1 MSRAESPFDPFSVV
15 DEDEEEE
22 TTNSRANIKSTGSD
36 SSNTSKTTNTRKSK
50 QSKQSKQNIDPHLLQ
65 QDNRYNLASVQE
77 STGTKPLPPKL
88 RDRLTLHE
96 EVSSMAVGDGGS
108 MSQLSIEGKV
118 TVSSNWFGLLYRF
131 GMMSYISIICICL
144 YIYTHIYVSY
154 SYIL

>member
-1 MSRAESPFDPFSVV
+1 MITSRLALQQFVKDTPFRIRKPSIAIKTRRYTAMSRAESPFDPFSVV
-15 DEDEEEE
+15 DDDDEEEE

-88 RDRLTLHE
+88 RVRLTLHE
-96 EVSSMAVGDGGS
+96 EVSSMAVGDRGS

-118 TVSSNWFGLLYRF
+118 TVSALQ
-131 GMMSYISIICICL
+131 
-144 YIYTHIYVSY
+144 
-154 SYIL
+154 

>member
-15 DEDEEEE
+15 DDDEEEE
-22 TTNSRANIKSTGSD
+22 TTTNKSNAKSTGSD

-50 QSKQSKQNIDPHLLQ
+50 QSKQSKQNNIDPHLLQ
-65 QDNRYNLASVQE
+65 QDNQYNLASVQE

-88 RDRLTLHE
+88 RVRLTLHE

-118 TVSSNWFGLLYRF
+118 TVSALQ
-131 GMMSYISIICICL
+131 
-144 YIYTHIYVSY
+144 
-154 SYIL
+154 

>member
-15 DEDEEEE
+15 DDEEEE
-22 TTNSRANIKSTGSD
+22 TNNSRANIKSTGSD

-50 QSKQSKQNIDPHLLQ
+50 QSKQNNIDPHLLQ

-88 RDRLTLHE
+88 RVKLTLHE

-118 TVSSNWFGLLYRF
+118 TVSALQ
-131 GMMSYISIICICL
+131 
-144 YIYTHIYVSY
+144 
-154 SYIL
+154 

>member
-15 DEDEEEE
+15 DDEEEE
-22 TTNSRANIKSTGSD
+22 TNNSRANIKSTGSD

-88 RDRLTLHE
+88 RVRLTLHE

-108 MSQLSIEGKV
+108 TSQLSIEGKV
-118 TVSSNWFGLLYRF
+118 TVSS
-131 GMMSYISIICICL
+131 S
-144 YIYTHIYVSY
+144 
-154 SYIL
+154 